1 MQPSNRPS
9 IPVTE
14 EWSIQA
20 AAAAVQALRDFVLT
34 VEVTGGIF
42 TDVEAGGV
50 VAPYA
55 DPDWCDVGEAYLLA
69 CTALGRQPRWD
80 REKEH
85 ANDEESDGGV
95 ASESAL

>member
-14 EWSIQA
+14 EWSIQD

-42 TDVEAGGV
+42 TDVDAGGV

-69 CTALGRQPRWD
+69 CTALGRQPVWD
-80 REKEH
+80 RSKENE
-85 ANDEESDGGV
+85 NDEESDG
-95 ASESAL
+95 AITDEPAL